1 MRTIHYVTSTHWD
14 REWYDTA
21 QGFRIRLVAMLDEV
35 LDCCARFPEFR
46 FVMDGQALPLA
57 DYIEIRRERAAEL
70 HQRVRE
76 GRIRVGPWLV
86 LPDEFLVSGESLIR
100 NLEAGMEVA
109 RECGG
114 EPSRAGFV
122 CDQFGHTSQLPQ
134 ILAQLGCG
142 YAYLWRGTHEDEHAG
157 HSQWRSPD
165 GTQVA
170 AHRFGWNGYGSHQVD
185 IRNEAVSHDE
195 IVTRLIATAKAEARR
210 TPHGPVMLFDGMD
223 HMEIEPEMPTLIVR
237 ANQVL
242 AAEGLVIRCSDLDA
256 VGAELTATTWP
267 RVLDGELR
275 ESAKHR
281 PADATRAKPDN
292 QWVIPGVASSRI
304 NLKQRNAACEDELTL
319 WAEPFAAQAAALGAP
334 WPTGYLRTAWRHL
347 LENHPHDSI
356 CGCSIDAV
364 HRDMLYRFDQSLDIA
379 KRLTERALR
388 TIALAAAPAT
398 LPDRAFCIAV
408 FNPVAAAV
416 DEVIDLDIPLP
427 DDWPTQYS
435 EFFGFER
442 KFGFI
447 LRDADGSELPWQ
459 YVAQERKVQHLP
471 HRPRVIAQGVRNCM
485 VVRIAV
491 RVALPAQGHV
501 VLTVEPTTPFVRH
514 LGSLAVSERALDDGV
529 LRVAVQADGTLQLTD
544 HRTGQTFSRLLAFED
559 RADIGDGWY
568 HGIAVNE
575 RITASNGCQV
585 SLIAD
590 GPELATLRLVHELE
604 LPAEFDFPQMKPSTA
619 RERLRIETDV
629 TLRRGS
635 GRIELAFRIDNRVKD
650 HRLRVLFPTN
660 GTAPTFLT
668 DAAFD
673 VIERPIALPTD
684 NATRRE
690 LAVETQPQ
698 QTWVAYGGLA
708 VVSRGQPEVAV
719 CDREDRPLALTL
731 FRSFRRA
738 VMAELNANPDGQLQ
752 GEIRARCWLVPYA
765 GDAPRAELF
774 RCGQRVLSPV
784 RQVDV
789 PKGTGTVPRRRSG
802 LAVDG
807 AVVTARGQDWVR
819 LFNPTSAALTVQVAG
834 IPTSAKPTSIDGRA
848 QDGSD
853 WPLLPA
859 KRITTLRW

>member
-35 LDCCARFPEFR
+35 LDCCNRFADFR
-46 FVMDGQALPLA
+46 FVLDGQALPLA
-57 DYIEIRRERAAEL
+57 DYVEIRRERADEL

-76 GRIRVGPWLV
+76 GRIKVGPWLV

-109 RECGG
+109 RELGA

-134 ILAQLGCG
+134 LLAQLGCG
-142 YAYLWRGTHEDEHAG
+142 YAYLWRGTHEDEHGG
-157 HSQWRSPD
+157 HSQWQAPD
-165 GTQVA
+165 GTQIA

-185 IRNEAVSHDE
+185 IRNGAANHDE
-195 IVTRLIATAKAEARR
+195 IVTRLVATAKAEALR
-210 TPHGPVMLFDGMD
+210 TPEGPVLLFDGMD
-223 HMEIEPEMPTLIVR
+223 HMEIEPEMPALIVR
-237 ANQVL
+237 ANLLL
-242 AAEGLVIRCSDLDA
+242 AADGLQIRCSDLDA
-256 VGAELTATTWP
+256 VGSELTATAWP
-267 RVLDGELR
+267 RVLLGELR

-319 WAEPFAAQAAALGAP
+319 WAEPFAAQAVALGAP
-334 WPTGYLRTAWRHL
+334 WPAGYLRTAWRHL

-388 TIALAAAPAT
+388 TIASAAAPTT
-398 LPDRAFCIAV
+398 LPEKAFCIAV

-416 DEVIDLDIPLP
+416 DEVIDLDVPLP
-427 DDWPTQYS
+427 DDWPTQYQ

-442 KFGFI
+442 KFGFV

-459 YVAQERKVQHLP
+459 YVAQDRRVQHQP
-471 HRPRVIAQGVRNCM
+471 HRARVIGQNVRNCM

-491 RVALPAQGHV
+491 RLALPAQGHV
-501 VLTVEPTTPFVRH
+501 LLTVEPTTPFVRH
-514 LGSLAVSERALDDGV
+514 LGSLAISERALDDGV
-529 LRVAVQADGTLQLTD
+529 LRVEVNADGTLRLTD
-544 HRTGQTFSRLLAFED
+544 HRTGRTFDRLLAFED
-559 RADIGDGWY
+559 RSDIGDGWY
-568 HGIAVNE
+568 HGLAVID
-575 RITASNGCQV
+575 RITTANTCQV
-585 SLIAD
+585 SVITD
-590 GPELATLRLVHELE
+590 GPELGTLRLVHELE
-604 LPAEFDFPQMKPSTA
+604 LPAEFDFSQMRPSATC
-619 RERLRIETDV
+619 EKVRIETEV

-635 GRIELAFRIDNRVKD
+635 GRLEMNFRIDNRVKD

-660 GTAPTFLT
+660 GTDSTFLT

-673 VIERPIALPTD
+673 VIERPVKLPAD

-698 QTWVAYGGLA
+698 QTWAAYAGLA

-719 CDREDRPLALTL
+719 CDRADRPLALTL

-752 GEIRARCWLVPYA
+752 GVINVRCWLVPFA
-765 GDAPRAELF
+765 GEAPREELF
-774 RCGQRVLSPV
+774 RCGQRVLSAV
-784 RQVDV
+784 RQIDV
-789 PKGTGTVPRRRSG
+789 INGSGTLPRRHSG
-802 LAVDG
+802 LAVHG
-807 AVVTARGQDWVR
+807 AVVTARGQNWVR
-819 LFNPTSAALTVQVAG
+819 LFNPTTSPSNVQVSG
-834 IPTSAKPTSIDGRA
+834 IPATARATAIDGQA
-848 QDGSD
+848 QATD
-853 WPLLPA
+853 WRQLPA